1 MTRKTLITGGAVL
14 LTAVALIAIQW
25 PQPAETQSVARPESR
40 AIAVEA
46 AEVTTGTITDVREF
60 TGTLRAAD
68 AFTVAPKIG
77 GRIERIHF
85 DIGDR
90 VTRGNVVVELD
101 DAEARQAV
109 AAAEAALAV
118 ARAEQRQAETEAEL
132 AARELRRTEQL
143 AQRNL
148 ASDVELDTARARA
161 ETRRAAVAVAEA
173 RVTERLAQLASE
185 QVRLDYTSVRADWS
199 AGLDTRVVG
208 ERMVNA
214 GDTVAA
220 NTPLLSVLGI
230 DHLTVVV
237 YAPERDY
244 ARLAVDQSV
253 TLVADALPEREFE
266 GRIERIAPRF
276 EEQSRQARFEVAVA
290 NEDGA
295 LKPGMFVTVRV
306 TVDRAADATLI
317 PIDALVQ
324 RDGRL
329 GVYRIEAARGE
340 DSAPPTVRFEP
351 VTVGIESARHAQ
363 IVAPALNGRVVT
375 LGQQLLEDGAPVT
388 IAGSTES

>member
-1 MTRKTLITGGAVL
+1 MTRNILIVGGVVL
-14 LTAVALIAIQW
+14 LAATAAIVTRWPQTVETRAVARQ
-25 PQPAETQSVARPESR
+25 ESR

-46 AEVTTGTITDVREF
+46 AAVTTADITDVREF

-68 AFTVAPKIG
+68 AFTVAPKTG
-77 GRIERIHF
+77 GRIERIHV
-85 DIGDR
+85 DIGDQ
-90 VTRGNVVVELD
+90 VTRGDVVVELD
-101 DAEARQAV
+101 AAEARQSV

-118 ARAEQRQAETEAEL
+118 ARAEQRQAETDAEL
-132 AARELRRTEQL
+132 AGRELRRIEQL

-173 RVTERLAQLASE
+173 RVTERLAQLATE
-185 QVRLDYTSVRADWS
+185 QVRLDYTTVRADWS
-199 AGLDTRVVG
+199 EGLDTRVVG

-230 DHLTVVV
+230 DQLTVVV

-244 ARLAVDQSV
+244 ARLAVDQPV
-253 TLVADALPEREFE
+253 TLVADALPEREFT

-290 NEDGA
+290 NEDGV

-306 TVDRAADATLI
+306 IVDRAEDATLV
-317 PIDALVQ
+317 PIEALV
-324 RDGRL
+324 RREGRL
-329 GVYRIEAARGE
+329 GVYRIEAGE
-340 DSAPPTVRFEP
+340 PPIVRFAP
-351 VTVGIESARHAQ
+351 VTVGIEGARHAQ
-363 IVAPALNGRVVT
+363 IVEPLLDGRVVT

-388 IAGSTES
+388 IAGSVES

>member
-1 MTRKTLITGGAVL
+1 MTRNTLITGGAVML
-14 LTAVALIAIQW
+14 AAATLIATQW
-25 PQPAETQSVARPESR
+25 PQPAETGAVIRPESR

-46 AEVTTGTITDVREF
+46 ATVTTGAIADVREF

-77 GRIERIHF
+77 GRIERIHV

-90 VTRGNVVVELD
+90 VARGDVVVELD

-173 RVTERLAQLASE
+173 RVTERLAQLATE
-185 QVRLDYTSVRADWS
+185 QVRLDYTAVRADWS
-199 AGLDTRVVG
+199 DGLDTRVVG

-230 DHLTVVV
+230 DRLTAVV

-244 ARLAVDQSV
+244 ARLATDQPV
-253 TLVADALPEREFE
+253 NLVADALPERAFE

-306 TVDRAADATLI
+306 TVDRVESATLV
-317 PIDALVQ
+317 PLAALIRREGQ
-324 RDGRL
+324 L
-329 GVYRIEAARGE
+329 GVYRIEVASEG
-340 DSAPPTVRFEP
+340 DAPPTVRFEP
-351 VTVGIESARHAQ
+351 VTVGIEGARQAQ
-363 IVAPALNGRVVT
+363 IVAPALDGGVVT

-388 IAGSTES
+388 VAESTES